1 MKYHKMTVS
10 ATPAQSRAKPRKRRR
25 AVPTKLTVALL
36 ATAVA
41 IGPFVATELK
51 AQQFPDRAVELVVPW
66 PAGGGSDTLM
76 RMLAEATTEPLG
88 QPVVVVNKP
97 GAGGSLGLREVA
109 EASPDG
115 YTVGMIATGFIAGQY
130 DNPNAPVLED
140 YRIIVYVGTDP
151 AALSASAASGIS
163 TLEEF
168 VERARAEPGAIRNG
182 NDQPGGSSY
191 LAIALMEDALGVEVT
206 RVPYGGYA
214 PTIQGLLAG
223 EVDTATVS
231 VPDMAEHH
239 RAGRVTIL
247 AVAGDERH
255 PDAPDV
261 ATFTELGYPL
271 VTGTTR
277 ALVVPAGTP
286 DDVVATLEEAFLAG
300 LNSETFRERATA
312 AGFSLAPADSAAATE
327 LVYGMDESMYPVLLD
342 AGLVHVRQK

>member
-1 MKYHKMTVS
+1 M
-10 ATPAQSRAKPRKRRR
+10 PN
-25 AVPTKLTVALL
+25 KLAIALL

-41 IGPFVATELK
+41 VGPFAVTGLN
-51 AQQFPDRAVELVVPW
+51 AQSFPSRAVELVVPW
-66 PAGGGSDTLM
+66 PAGGGSDSLM
-76 RMLAEATTEPLG
+76 RMLAEAASGPMG

-109 EASPDG
+109 ESPADG

-130 DNPNAPVLED
+130 DNPNAPVLD
-140 YRIIVYVGTDP
+140 DFRIIAYVGTDP
-151 AALSASAASGIS
+151 AALSASAASGIT
-163 TLEEF
+163 TLDEF
-168 VERARAEPGAIRNG
+168 VARASAAPGEIRNG

-191 LAIALMEDALGVEVT
+191 LAIALMEATLGVEVN

-214 PTIQGLLAG
+214 PTLQALLSG

-261 ATFTELGYPL
+261 ATFGELGHAL
-271 VTGTTR
+271 VTGTMR

-286 DDVVATLEEAFLAG
+286 DDVAAALEAAFLAG
-300 LNSETFRERATA
+300 LNDPAFQERATG
-312 AGFSLAPADSAAATE
+312 AGFSLAPADAATATE
-327 LVYGMDESMYPVLLD
+327 FVYGMDESMYPVLLNAD
-342 AGLVHVRQK
+342 LVRVRHK

>member
-1 MKYHKMTVS
+1 MPNQFTI
-10 ATPAQSRAKPRKRRR
+10 
-25 AVPTKLTVALL
+25 ALM

-41 IGPFVATELK
+41 VMPFAATELQ
-51 AQQFPDRAVELVVPW
+51 AQSFPERAVELVVPW

-76 RMLAEATTEPLG
+76 RMLADATTGPLG

-97 GAGGSLGLREVA
+97 GAGGSLGLRELA
-109 EASPDG
+109 DASPDG
-115 YTVGMIATGFIAGQY
+115 YSIGMIATGFIAGQY
-130 DNPNAPVLED
+130 DNPNAPVLD
-140 YRIIVYVGTDP
+140 DFRVIAYVGTDP
-151 AALSASAASGIS
+151 AALSASADSGIT
-163 TLEEF
+163 TLDDF
-168 VERARAEPGAIRNG
+168 VARASADPGGIRNG

-214 PTIQGLLAG
+214 PTIQALLSG

-239 RAGRVTIL
+239 RGGRVTIL

-261 ATFTELGYPL
+261 ATFTELGFPL
-271 VTGTTR
+271 VTGTMR
-277 ALVVPAGTP
+277 AIVVPADTP
-286 DDVVATLEEAFLAG
+286 DDVVATLEDALLAG
-300 LNSETFRERATA
+300 LNSEAFRDRATA
-312 AGFSLAPADSAAATE
+312 AGFSLAPSGSAEATE
-327 LVYGMDESMYPVLLD
+327 FVRRMDENIYPVLLD